1 MFNNLKD
8 YSVHLWFETL
18 KIINNKETISFDNL
32 LLLRNIAVWLK
43 DKEKIDCSFVFNI
56 QQSMS
61 LYKSVYRLRLF
72 LKIRKMTSCNI

>member
-1 MFNNLKD
+1 MPFLMFNNLKD

-43 DKEKIDCSFVFNI
+43 DKEKLE
-56 QQSMS
+56 Q
-61 LYKSVYRLRLF
+61 F
-72 LKIRKMTSCNI
+72 LP